1 MKRTMHHPRG
11 EAIVMGVVWSSAVFV
26 VFSPSTWI
34 GMMVRSFLP
43 QWTVVF
49 AVAGVWLARRRDP
62 LPAWSLIGGALLMAS
77 QLSGSSARVH
87 APIDLRVAQFNV
99 LQTNRSHADV
109 IASIHASDADLVS
122 VQEVDA
128 AWAVALCKGLAD
140 RYPVRIIE
148 PRSNCYGI
156 ALFSRVPLKD
166 AHVLMLAA
174 SPAIE
179 ATVGTARGDVR
190 IFAVHASSPG
200 SPGHFRARNRQYELL
215 AEHIVRMREMP
226 TVVIGDL
233 NAAPWDRDLL
243 HFRACTGLR
252 SNASLGAPTFP
263 AVAHLALIP
272 IDHVLTSARA
282 RVVHERTVHVP
293 GSDHRGLVA
302 DIAVGG

>member
-1 MKRTMHHPRG
+1 MG
-11 EAIVMGVVWSSAVFV
+11 IVWVIAVCV

-34 GMMVRSFLP
+34 SMMARSFLP
-43 QWTVVF
+43 QWTMIF
-49 AVAGVWLARRRDP
+49 AATGVWLALRRHTRP
-62 LPAWSLIGGALLMAS
+62 GWSLIGGALLMAS
-77 QLSGSSARVH
+77 QLGGRTGVVE

-99 LQTNRSHADV
+99 LQTNRSHAEV
-109 IASIHASDADLVS
+109 IASIRASDADLVS
-122 VQEVDA
+122 VQEVDVE
-128 AWAVALCKGLAD
+128 WDAVLRNGLAD
-140 RYPVRIIE
+140 RYPVHLIE
-148 PRSNCYGI
+148 PRSKCYGI
-156 ALFSRVPLKD
+156 ALFSKVPLKD
-166 AHVLMLAA
+166 AQVLMLAA

-179 ATVGTARGDVR
+179 ATVSTPRGDVR

-200 SPGHFRARNRQYELL
+200 SPGHYRARNRQFELL
-215 AEHIVRMREMP
+215 AEHVVRTKGA

-243 HFRACTGLR
+243 QFRACTGLR

-263 AVAHLALIP
+263 SVAHLALIP

-282 RVVHERTVHVP
+282 RVVHERTVHVH